1 MVRHFFFIEEISKT
15 SLEYKKLF
23 HTNKQ
28 HCKSSDNHNYLS
40 ERWLKPWLSMPT
52 SNHYF
57 LKNIKETTEK
67 FFLKDKFL
75 KRKLRPQFPY
85 DRFLSEVKIKFVL

>member
-1 MVRHFFFIEEISKT
+1 
-15 SLEYKKLF
+15 
-23 HTNKQ
+23 
-28 HCKSSDNHNYLS
+28 
-40 ERWLKPWLSMPT
+40 MPT

-85 DRFLSEVKIKFVL
+85 DRFLSEVKIKFVLQNNAISQLVLVKVLPNIKCE